1 MVSFPFRFIDEVSVG
16 RGSHGQINQNMD
28 KRNERYVMTQLLY
41 KGRNRNAVAPQTFI
55 ITPKLLSDFPLGV
68 EAMIERRFDE
78 NVTFHIIF
86 QGQYLPQGFNWSVV
100 ASGFAASK
108 RAIEDEDEERKR
120 QRTSS
125 SKWCVCWKKGVVF
138 ESQLCYSQ
146 TPKTCNTYIKED
158 DLKLNHQRR

>member
-120 QRTSS
+120 QRMSS
-125 SKWCVCWKKGVVF
+125 SKWCVCWKKGECVKVRF
-138 ESQLCYSQ
+138 AHCCHTRPFGGFVLPPNSIR
-146 TPKTCNTYIKED
+146 P
-158 DLKLNHQRR
+158 

>member
-68 EAMIERRFDE
+68 EARIERRFDE

-125 SKWCVCWKKGVVF
+125 SKWRVCWKKGVVF

-146 TPKTCNTYIKED
+146 TPKTYNTHIKED
-158 DLKLNHQRR
+158 DLKLNH